1 MYRFGFSAA
10 AGFVAAFAGLPAV
23 AEAPPPPRPR
33 PASEVCGDPAL
44 VGAPIAAIADE
55 GGCGIAAPVSL
66 VEAAGV
72 VLEPPATVACGTARA
87 LGAWLESGGKAAFAA
102 GLEAIVVVDS
112 YSCRNRNRAEDGELS
127 EHALG
132 NAIDIAGFRL
142 GDGSIVSVLEGWSS
156 PEWGPTLRRLHRAG
170 CGPFGTALGPEANP
184 LHADHLHFDV
194 ETRRSGPYCR

>member
-1 MYRFGFSAA
+1 MHGACA
-10 AGFVAAFAGLPAV
+10 GVAGFVAAFLGMPAI
-23 AEAPPPPRPR
+23 AEAPPPPRPS
-33 PASEVCGDPAL
+33 PASEVCGDPVLAGTQL
-44 VGAPIAAIADE
+44 PAIVEE

-66 VEAAGV
+66 AAAAGV
-72 VLEPPATVACGTARA
+72 ALEPPATVACGTARA
-87 LGAWLESGGKAAFAA
+87 LGAWLEGSAAFAA
-102 GLEAIVVVDS
+102 GLEAIVVVDA

-132 NAIDIAGFRL
+132 NGIDIAGFRL
-142 GDGSIVSVLEGWSS
+142 GDGTIVTVREGWSS

-170 CGPFGTALGPEANP
+170 CGPFGTALGPDANP

>member
-1 MYRFGFSAA
+1 MLLGMPASA
-10 AGFVAAFAGLPAV
+10 
-23 AEAPPPPRPR
+23 EEPPPPRPR
-33 PASEVCGDPAL
+33 PVVEVCGDPAL
-44 VGAPIAAIADE
+44 VGTPIPAIADE

-66 VEAAGV
+66 AVASGV
-72 VLEPPATVACGTARA
+72 ALEPPATVACATARA
-87 LGAWLESGGKAAFAA
+87 LGAWLEDGGKAAFAA
-102 GLEAIVVVDS
+102 GLEAIAILDA

-142 GDGSIVSVLEGWSS
+142 GDGTTVTVREGWSS
-156 PEWGPTLRRLHRAG
+156 PEWGLTLRRLQRAG
-170 CGPFGTALGPEANP
+170 CGLFGTALGPEANP